1 MGVNKLTDSILLA
14 LLLMLVIFGGYAVL
28 TDSLINSII
37 ALSVYSIN
45 LTVIFLVLQAV
56 DVAMTEAVIG
66 AGMITSFFIITINK
80 TEEK

>member
-1 MGVNKLTDSILLA
+1 MTNSILLA
-14 LLLMLVIFGGYAVL
+14 LLLLLVVFGGYAVL

-66 AGMITSFFIITINK
+66 AELITSFFVITINK
-80 TEEK
+80 TEDR